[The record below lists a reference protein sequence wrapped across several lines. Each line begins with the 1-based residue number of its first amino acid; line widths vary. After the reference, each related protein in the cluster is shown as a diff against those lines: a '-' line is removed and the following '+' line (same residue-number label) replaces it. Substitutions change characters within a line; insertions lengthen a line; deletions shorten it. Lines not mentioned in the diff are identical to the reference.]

1 MAQTPSNELVRVRK
15 QLDGLQYARLIGLT
29 PALEARRQELSRREV
44 VLLGA
49 EALPR
54 SQRFLK
60 SPR

>member
-1 MAQTPSNELVRVRK
+1 MAQTPSNELVRVRI
-15 QLDGLQYARLIGLT
+15 QLDGLEFSRLTDST
-29 PALEARRQELSRREV
+29 PALVAHHQELCRREV

-54 SQRFLK
+54 SERFLK